1 MEKKEELKQ
10 EAEIVEVTTQTA
22 PAIKLE
28 DGTIVNELML
38 LVKIYNDIQKI
49 KKSIV

>member
-1 MEKKEELKQ
+1 MEKTETKM
-10 EAEIVEVTTQTA
+10 EAEIVEVTTQTS

-28 DGTIVNELML
+28 DGTVVNELML
-38 LVKIYNDIQKI
+38 LVKMYNDIQKI